1 MITTT
6 KKTKAPFF
14 AEVTE
19 SSLYGWKS
27 QSWEWSFSPSF
38 GSLVTLQT
46 NNRIW
51 FVIVYQSA
59 TGSNDPS
66 RQPYAYQKTDIE
78 LMAEQPQI
86 FNFLQTTFDCVTVGF
101 SEHEKIIYQIA
112 PEPPKIHTF
121 VQYATKE
128 QARTFFASPLY
139 LSVLFQATHIPNLDE
154 LLLAI
159 MWNQHKMNLLDE
171 AKITAS
177 IEHLSLLT
185 GNDYR
190 RIKLLLQRLEA
201 NNLIH

>member
-1 MITTT
+1 MATT
-6 KKTKAPFF
+6 KKTKSPFF
-14 AEVTE
+14 AEVVE
-19 SSLYGWKS
+19 SSLYGWKA
-27 QSWEWSFSPSF
+27 QSWQWSFSPSF

-46 NNRIW
+46 NARTW
-51 FVIVYQSA
+51 FGIVYQSA

-66 RQPYAYQKTDIE
+66 RHPYAYQKTDAE

-86 FNFLQTTFDCVTVGF
+86 FNFLQTTFECVTVGF
-101 SEHEKIIYQIA
+101 SEHEKIVYQIA

-121 VQYATKE
+121 VQYATVE
-128 QARTFFASPLY
+128 QARAFFASYLY

-159 MWNQHKMNLLDE
+159 MWNQQKVGLLSE
-171 AKITAS
+171 EKITAS
-177 IEHLSLLT
+177 VEHLSLLT

>member
-1 MITTT
+1 MNTT
-6 KKTKAPFF
+6 KKTKSPFF
-14 AEVTE
+14 AEVIE
-19 SSLYGWKS
+19 SSLYGWKA
-27 QSWEWSFSPSF
+27 QSWEWNFSPSF
-38 GSLVTLQT
+38 GSLVTLEA

-51 FVIVYQSA
+51 FGIVYQSA
-59 TGSNDPS
+59 TGSSDPA
-66 RQPYAYQKTDIE
+66 RHPYAYQKTSGE

-86 FNFLQTTFDCVTVGF
+86 FNFLQTTFECVTVGF

-121 VQYATKE
+121 VQYATTE

-139 LSVLFQATHIPNLDE
+139 LSILFQATHISHLDE

-159 MWNQHKMNLLDE
+159 MWNQHKMGLLHED
-171 AKITAS
+171 KITAS
-177 IEHLSLLT
+177 LEHLSLLT

-190 RIKLLLQRLEA
+190 RIKLFMQRLEA